1 MHTKTRA
8 HTLHY
13 SLCSASNLL
22 ANVKYGVTRW
32 IIAHAMPHTHT
43 HSCTQDTQRHTALL
57 FVQCINLLA
66 NVKYGVTR
74 WIIAHANIGVAWLYN
89 VVFTTALVAGSR

>member
-13 SLCSASNLL
+13 SLCSAS
-22 ANVKYGVTRW
+22 
-32 IIAHAMPHTHT
+32 
-43 HSCTQDTQRHTALL
+43 
-57 FVQCINLLA
+57 NLLA